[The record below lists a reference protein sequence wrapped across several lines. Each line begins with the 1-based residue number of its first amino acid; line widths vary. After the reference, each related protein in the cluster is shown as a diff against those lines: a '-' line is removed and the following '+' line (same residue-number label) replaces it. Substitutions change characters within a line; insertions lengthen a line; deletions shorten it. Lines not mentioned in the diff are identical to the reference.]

1 MAGFVTGIDRS
12 QGTMFP
18 AQLEDYV
25 AEDNPVRVIDLFVDQ
40 LDLAKLRFGGVTP
53 KDMGRPAYHPAV
65 MLKIYVYGYLNRV
78 QSSRRLERECQRNVE
93 AMWLTGCL
101 APDFKTIADFRKD
114 NGAAIRK
121 VCREF
126 IVVCG
131 RAGLLAAT
139 TVAIDGSKF
148 KAVNSRDRNFTQTK
162 VTKRLEQLEA
172 SIERYLS
179 ELETADRQP
188 STPEIKTTRLK
199 DKVGKLKQEIERMKA
214 IGAQLEKAEDTQISL
229 TDPDAR
235 SMQGTG
241 KATGTVGYNVQ
252 CAVETQHHLIVAH
265 EVTNAVHDRHQLS
278 SMAQQAKETL
288 GTEAIEALAD
298 RGYYDGKE
306 ILACEQNGVTAYV
319 PRISTSNAK
328 AEGRYGKQDFVY
340 KADEDV
346 YLCPAGERLTY
357 RYSNEEDGKTL
368 RSYWTTVCPACP
380 LKEKCTTSKERRVKR
395 WEHEAV
401 LEAAQDRLDKKPDMM
416 TVRRSTV
423 EHPFGT
429 LKFWMGSAHFLMKT
443 LHNVKTEMS
452 LHVLAYNM
460 KRVMK
465 ILGVPGLLR
474 VMQAWHLI
482 CHFLLVLACAA
493 RSNGPDRFPNRSR
506 AILTRI
512 AKSAPMHRRPY
523 AVA

>member
-1 MAGFVTGIDRS
+1 MTGFVSGTDRT

-40 LDLAKLRFGGVTP
+40 LDLAELGFHRVRP
-53 KDMGRPAYHPAV
+53 KEMGRPAYHPAV
-65 MLKIYVYGYLNRV
+65 LLKIYVYGYLNRV

-93 AMWLTGCL
+93 VMWLTGYL

-114 NGAAIRK
+114 NGSAIRK

-126 IVVCG
+126 IMLCG

-148 KAVNSRDRNFTQTK
+148 KAVNSRDRNFTK
-162 VTKRLEQLEA
+162 AKIAKRVELIEA

-188 STPEIKTTRLK
+188 SAPEIKVTRLK
-199 DKVGKLKQEIERMKA
+199 DKVGRLKQEIERMKA
-214 IGAQLEKAEDTQISL
+214 VGAELAEAEDTQISL

-252 CAVETQHHLIVAH
+252 CAVETKHHLIAAH
-265 EVTNAVHDRHQLS
+265 EVTNAVNDRHQLS
-278 SMAQQAKETL
+278 GMAAKAKEAL
-288 GTEAIEALAD
+288 GAETIEVLAD
-298 RGYYDGKE
+298 RGFHDGKE
-306 ILACEQNGVTAYV
+306 LLACDQAGVTAYV
-319 PRISTSNAK
+319 PSFSTSNAK
-328 AEGRYGKQDFVY
+328 AEGRFDKKDFVY

-346 YLCPAGERLTY
+346 YLCPAGQRLTY
-357 RYSNEEDGKTL
+357 RFTTEEGGKVLLCYS
-368 RSYWTTVCPACP
+368 TTACLACP
-380 LKEKCTTSKERRVKR
+380 LKDKCTTGRERRVKR

-401 LEAAQDRLDKKPDMM
+401 VEAAQDRLDRNPDMM

-423 EHPFGT
+423 EHAFGT
-429 LKFWMGSAHFLMKT
+429 LKFWMGHAHFLMKG
-443 LHNVKTEMS
+443 LHNVRTEMS
-452 LHVLAYNM
+452 LHVLSYNM
-460 KRVMK
+460 KRIMK
-465 ILGVPGLLR
+465 ILGVPGLLQM
-474 VMQAWHLI
+474 MQA
-482 CHFLLVLACAA
+482 
-493 RSNGPDRFPNRSR
+493 
-506 AILTRI
+506 
-512 AKSAPMHRRPY
+512 
-523 AVA
+523 